1 LILFTACLKRT
12 TGGAFSRFGQ
22 GVVDSEHV
30 GTATGGTCSSRL
42 RMTRPRRRANGT
54 AMIIQ
59 SAAATKIHAIVVTT
73 ARSFPCDVFE

>member
-1 LILFTACLKRT
+1 
-12 TGGAFSRFGQ
+12 
-22 GVVDSEHV
+22 
-30 GTATGGTCSSRL
+30 
-42 RMTRPRRRANGT
+42 MTRPRRRANGT